1 MAICRIEHDG
11 LRELFETG
19 DTASIGADMKPK
31 AILIMDF
38 LDAAANFL
46 DCQGVYKF
54 HGLKGDLKGQ
64 FAMSVTAN
72 WRITF
77 KFEDDGVAILDLVDY
92 H

>member
-19 DTASIGADMKPK
+19 DTAAIGAQMKKK
-31 AILIMDF
+31 ALQIMDH

-54 HGLKGDLKGQ
+54 HPLSGDLDGQ
-64 FAMSVTAN
+64 FAMSVTKN
-72 WRITF
+72 WRLTF
-77 KFEDDGVAILDLVDY
+77 IFTDAGIAILDLVDY